1 MSGVDWERMQPPTEP
16 TPAPPVT
23 GPTPPEADSSSWQ
36 PITTPAPAFP
46 PSPPPPPP
54 AAPPPS
60 IPPPPAAP
68 PPSFAPIPPAGAP
81 PQTQTKSGGPS
92 RGRRAVLVALVA
104 ALLVLGG
111 YGLAH
116 ALDNGHG
123 GNHSQSNAG
132 ASSNSSSS
140 GAPAGKPKVDP
151 SSTQEPIAA
160 VAAAVSPSVVQIE
173 TNSGL
178 GSGVIYTTDGYIL
191 TAAHVVDGAGKSV
204 KVRLADGSLKD
215 GNVVGSDDAS
225 DIAVVKIDGN
235 NLEAASLATGVKVEV
250 GQTAVA
256 IGSPFGL
263 EETVTAGIV
272 SAVDRPQET
281 PGGAIDMIQIDAPIN
296 PGNSGGPVA
305 DKQGRVFGIADSII
319 TQTGDNAGVGF
330 LVPIDLAKDV
340 ADKLVAGDPVEF
352 AFLGVSTD
360 PTTTSVVGDGAV
372 IVDVTKDS
380 PADKAG
386 LQQGDKI
393 VSIDSSPV
401 RDPIE
406 LGARVRSHKP
416 GDVVHVTFERDGNQQ
431 SVDVTLG
438 STKSK

>member
-1 MSGVDWERMQPPTEP
+1 M
-16 TPAPPVT
+16 
-23 GPTPPEADSSSWQ
+23 
-36 PITTPAPAFP
+36 
-46 PSPPPPPP
+46 PPP
-54 AAPPPS
+54 
-60 IPPPPAAP
+60 
-68 PPSFAPIPPAGAP
+68 GAP
-81 PQTQTKSGGPS
+81 QQTTTSSGGPT
-92 RGRRAVLVALVA
+92 RGRRLLIAAIVA

-111 YGLAH
+111 YGLAR
-116 ALDNGHG
+116 AIDSGHG
-123 GNHSQSNAG
+123 GSKSQSNAA

-173 TNSGL
+173 TDSGL
-178 GSGVIYTTDGYIL
+178 GSGVIYTSDGYIL

-319 TQTGDNAGVGF
+319 TQTGENAGVGF

-393 VSIDSSPV
+393 TSIDSSPV